1 MGKYLIFGAT
11 GSIGSKLS
19 ENMHEQDKE
28 GYINITKDKKLKIIF
43 IALIFRHQSVKSISK

>member
-19 ENMHEQDKE
+19 ENMHESDKE
-28 GYINITKDKKLKIIF
+28 VHLIGRDEEDDGGRGGYRWRRRRLS
-43 IALIFRHQSVKSISK
+43 RR